1 MRENDTYDIERVGQI
16 CSDIRRYLK
25 DLQDLNIIQVSD
37 LEDKRNFYSVSMVL
51 FSLLKPHPRSRQ

>member
-25 DLQDLNIIQVSD
+25 DLQDFNIIQFSD
-37 LEDKRNFYSVSMVL
+37 LEDKRNCYASFSWYS
-51 FSLLKPHPRSRQ
+51 FHY